1 MPKPW
6 TKPRVWRQTCSADTS
21 EHSVQPVRK
30 KLESKGRRRQ
40 FDRLDL
46 GQTDVDA
53 IMSHDRRVYHSL
65 DAVAAAEVT
74 SMLQAFVVGILLHI
88 GTTVLFEAG
97 EGHTFNKAKF
107 AATCAGL
114 GLGLLA
120 FA

>member
-1 MPKPW
+1 MHKVPVAMVLMAMMVDQHVPKRTAWLVLAGFGVSPALGIL
-6 TKPRVWRQTCSADTS
+6 SAD
-21 EHSVQPVRK
+21 V
-30 KLESKGRRRQ
+30 
-40 FDRLDL
+40 
-46 GQTDVDA
+46 
-53 IMSHDRRVYHSL
+53 VYHSL

-74 SMLQAFVVGILLHI
+74 SVLQAFVVGILLHI

-114 GLGLLA
+114 GLGILA